1 MYLHEYKR
9 IMYRHAV
16 EVDSLL
22 TEGYFELYTVQP
34 NGYVLHTVLKHRQ
47 NGNCISVETSNH
59 DTIIEKNGKI
69 VKIIK
74 NVAEKPDCQSR
85 HV

>member
-1 MYLHEYKR
+1 MNLIDYKR
-9 IMYRHAV
+9 ILYRHDN
-16 EVDSLL
+16 EVQSLL
-22 TEGYFELYTVQP
+22 SEGYLELYTVQP
-34 NGYVLHTVLKHRQ
+34 NGYVLRTVLKHRQ